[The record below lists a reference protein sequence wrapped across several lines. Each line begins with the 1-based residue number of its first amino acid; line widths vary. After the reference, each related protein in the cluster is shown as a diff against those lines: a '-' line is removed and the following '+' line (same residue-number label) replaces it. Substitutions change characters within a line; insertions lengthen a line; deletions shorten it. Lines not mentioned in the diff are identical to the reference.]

1 MFERGVFALS
11 YVQIRIIFPCLR
23 LSSDIFCIRLEKYRN
38 KLCVSRSF
46 LVCLP
51 YCMRKTVAKILY
63 ALLAATV
70 CVVVACGSS
79 DGKKT
84 VEGKVLCSEIAD
96 GRYRSV
102 EQMEAAALRLDT
114 LAATDEQRS
123 VARNALAYAAL
134 MRMDYSA
141 AEEQYLA
148 VVDGAHC
155 EVERLVADVGLMML
169 SFRTSANRAFFDY
182 RSRALGRVR
191 RINEEEGA
199 LASDDRKRFTDAKVE
214 LAAVSLCYFANLGMN
229 DEAERA
235 AVYLEKH
242 IAVADSLVQRLY
254 GRLTLNYRT
263 GIPVLQRAEALLKV
277 LDRSQREG
285 QLWIVANSRLMLS
298 VLLRGDEAREK
309 VVAAFPLRI
318 RELCGD
324 TLDIGALPYTL
335 SIAAARDFE
344 RYGDAYMAVE
354 ALSAAASCATQ
365 TGEFELSIA
374 LLGEA
379 LQRINSYYRSYY
391 PHCAFE
397 PLVLDDVDEEAE
409 RRRFEDDAVANICE
423 CMLSVR
429 REASCAYAGIGNKYA
444 SDVNRNAYLDLLRS
458 TRLNKQT
465 ESRMAAAQQNATR
478 LYVWLMVS
486 VLLVVTVV
494 VTVVCL
500 NVRWKRR
507 NAVYAADLECLLK
520 VCRRLMSSMPNEL
533 PDAGAVHAAVCR
545 ILNDGLGCFSGDTA
559 FSVRLAA
566 ADNLNGDRRC
576 YFPLVL
582 MDGTSQWA
590 LCVETEIPLN
600 DTKRLLLDILQP
612 YVAVAIEEGIRVVG
626 IGDER
631 SLLQQ
636 KQESYSIYLASHKRE
651 NVIKRVSL
659 SVVNGMLPYIN
670 RILNELRYLSASA
683 KMGEGEQRRLGYIAE
698 LISVLDEYNGVLEQW
713 IKTRQGELSLHIE
726 SFSLGEL
733 FAILKNSTQGFL
745 LKGIDFCVKDTVAVV
760 KADKALT
767 LFMINT
773 LADNA
778 GKFTPRGGRVT
789 LEAVEADNYVEVA
802 VSDTG
807 CGMSV
812 EDVERILNNKVYDA
826 SLIGSGEPSSTNK
839 GSGFG
844 LMNCKGIIE
853 KYRKSDSLFSVCS
866 LHIHSEKGKGSRFS
880 FRLPKG
886 IVRPLAML
894 LVALLPFAGK
904 ANENL
909 LDYVGEL
916 ADSIYSYNVEGRHG
930 QALHCAERAISLF
943 NDYYRTVQPGG
954 VDTLAFSSGSAAE
967 LGWWR
972 SSLFPD
978 SLVEGVYYNLLDI
991 RNEAAVAALAER
1003 KWQLYRYNNSIYT
1016 QLYRMVHEDRE
1027 LLQHYERMQSIANYR
1042 YAAVAVCV
1050 ALLILLLAMSVI
1062 MYMRRVV
1069 LQRMN
1074 TAILLDVN
1082 ARLLNVARGGRV
1094 TDSSL
1099 AGNIA
1104 AEVYAGTHEY
1114 LRVRSVAVLL
1124 KDGAS
1129 VQEAAVPD
1137 NIDRRTT
1144 IFLSG
1149 ILESECPYVS
1159 SDGKVRVLPL
1169 VAKAAHEEKKMGVLY
1184 LELDRTLTA
1193 SETAV
1198 LELVASYAASAA
1210 YYSIVSLEQNY
1221 RSLDDVEEDTE
1232 RLKYEEN
1239 YIHVRNMVIDN
1250 CLSMIK
1256 HETIYYPPR
1265 IGTLVDKLRTQECS
1279 PQEWCD
1285 RVAAVKE
1292 LMTYYN
1298 EMFGIL
1304 SRCASRQLDDT
1315 SFTVSQ
1321 IPLDEICGRMQRRV
1335 ANKARRS
1342 GTNVTLQCKV
1352 DGAAVCG
1359 DAVLVEFL
1367 FGSLL
1372 DALLARGGDGELRM
1386 TATPEGKLLRVEI
1399 LDTRSRLTAE
1409 ELAAMFVPT
1418 RGATSLEYLIVKEIV
1433 RMHEDY
1439 MDIRGSRVEAHDT
1452 PEGTVVL
1459 FTLPLMR

>member
-1 MFERGVFALS
+1 
-11 YVQIRIIFPCLR
+11 
-23 LSSDIFCIRLEKYRN
+23 
-38 KLCVSRSF
+38 
-46 LVCLP
+46 
-51 YCMRKTVAKILY
+51 MRKATGVMLYSLLSVLMCAVA
-63 ALLAATV
+63 
-70 CVVVACGSS
+70 ACGSPGGEKS
-79 DGKKT
+79 AGA
-84 VEGKVLCSEIAD
+84 EALCAEIAAC
-96 GRYRSV
+96 RYRDV
-102 EQMEAAALRLDT
+102 GQMEAAALRLDT
-114 LAATDEQRS
+114 LAAATDEQRS

-141 AEEQYLA
+141 AEDGYLA
-148 VVDGAHC
+148 VIDGSRC

-199 LASDDRKRFTDAKVE
+199 LAPDDRKRFTDAKVE

-235 AVYLEKH
+235 AAYLERN
-242 IAVADSLVQRLY
+242 IAAADSLVQRLY

-263 GIPVLQRAEALLKV
+263 GLPLLQRAEALLNV
-277 LDRSQREG
+277 LGRSQREG

-298 VLLRGDEAREK
+298 VLLRGDEARGK
-309 VVAAFPLRI
+309 VVAAFPSRI

-324 TLDIGALPYTL
+324 TLDTRVLPYTL
-335 SIAAARDFE
+335 SVAAARDFE

-374 LLGEA
+374 LLDDA
-379 LQRINSYYRSYY
+379 LQRINGYYQNFY

-409 RRRFEDDAVANICE
+409 RRRVESDSVANICE

-478 LYVWLMVS
+478 LYVWLVVS
-486 VLLVVTVV
+486 VLLVVAVV
-494 VTVVCL
+494 VVALFL

-507 NAVYAADLECLLK
+507 NAAYAADLERLLK

-533 PDAGAVHAAVCR
+533 PDAAAVHAAVCD
-545 ILNDGLGCFSGDTA
+545 ILNNGLRGFSGDTA
-559 FSVRLAA
+559 FSLLLT
-566 ADNLNGDRRC
+566 ADGNVSGDRC
-576 YFPLVL
+576 CLFPLVL
-582 MDGTSQWA
+582 MDGTSQWT
-590 LCVETEIPLN
+590 LCVETEFPLSGS
-600 DTKRLLLDILQP
+600 KRLLLGILLP
-612 YVAVAIEEGIRVVG
+612 YVAVAIEEGMRVVG

-636 KQESYSIYLASHKRE
+636 KQESYAIYLASHKRE

-659 SVVNGMLPYIN
+659 SVVNGMQPYIN
-670 RILNELRYLSASA
+670 RILNELRHLSVSA
-683 KMGEGEQRRLGYIAE
+683 RLGEGEQRRLGYVAE
-698 LISVLDEYNGVLEQW
+698 LIAVLDEYNGVLERW

-733 FAILKNSTQGFL
+733 FAILRNSTQGFL
-745 LKGIDFCVKDTVAVV
+745 LKGIDFCVKDTEAVV

-778 GKFTPRGGRVT
+778 GKFTPRGGCVT
-789 LEAVEADNYVEVA
+789 VEAVEADDYVEVA

-807 CGMSV
+807 CGMSG
-812 EDVERILNNKVYDA
+812 EDIGRILNNKVYDA
-826 SLIGSGEPSSTNK
+826 SLIGGGEPLSTNK

-866 LHIHSEKGKGSRFS
+866 LDISSEKGKGSRFS

-886 IVRPLAML
+886 VVRMLAML
-894 LVALLPFAGK
+894 LMALLPFAGEAK
-904 ANENL
+904 GNQLAR
-909 LDYVGEL
+909 VGEL
-916 ADSIYSYNVEGRHG
+916 ADSVYSCNVEGRHA
-930 QALHCAERAISLF
+930 QALHYAAEAVALF
-943 NDYYRTVQPGG
+943 NEFYRTVQPEG

-978 SLVEGVYYNLLDI
+978 SLVESVYYNLLDI
-991 RNEAAVAALAER
+991 RNEAAVAALAEHE
-1003 KWQLYRYNNSIYT
+1003 WQLYRYNNSIYT

-1027 LLQHYERMQSIANYR
+1027 LLQHYERMQGIANYR

-1050 ALLILLLAMSVI
+1050 ALLILLLVMSVI

-1074 TAILLDVN
+1074 TGILLDVN

-1094 TDSSL
+1094 TGSSL

-1114 LRVRSVAVLL
+1114 LRVRSVAVLFRE
-1124 KDGAS
+1124 GAT
-1129 VQEAAVPD
+1129 VQAAAAPGK
-1137 NIDRRTT
+1137 IDRRTT

-1149 ILESECPYVS
+1149 ILESEGPYVS
-1159 SDGKVRVLPL
+1159 NDGRVRVLPL
-1169 VAKAAHEEKKMGVLY
+1169 VAKAAHEEKRMGVLY
-1184 LELDRTLTA
+1184 LELDRALTA
-1193 SETAV
+1193 SEAAM

-1210 YYSIVSLEQNY
+1210 YYSIVSLELNY
-1221 RSLDDVEEDTE
+1221 RSLDDVGEEAE

-1239 YIHVRNMVIDN
+1239 YMHVRNMVIDN

-1265 IGTLVDKLRTQECS
+1265 IGALVEKLRTQDLP
-1279 PQEWCD
+1279 PQEWCG

-1315 SFTVSQ
+1315 SFAVSQ
-1321 IPLDEICGRMQRRV
+1321 IRLDEICARMQRRV

-1342 GTNVTLQCKV
+1342 GANVALQCSV
-1352 DGAAVCG
+1352 EGVVACG

-1372 DALLARGGDGELRM
+1372 DALLVRGGDGELRL
-1386 TATPEGKLLRVEI
+1386 TAVPEGRLLRVEI
-1399 LDTRSRLTAE
+1399 LDTRSRLTAA
-1409 ELAAMFVPT
+1409 ELAAMFVPAQ
-1418 RGATSLEYLIVKEIV
+1418 GAASLEYLIVKEIV

-1439 MDIRGSRVEAHDT
+1439 MDIRGSRVEAHDS
-1452 PEGTVVL
+1452 PDGTVVL
-1459 FTLPLMR
+1459 FTLPQMR